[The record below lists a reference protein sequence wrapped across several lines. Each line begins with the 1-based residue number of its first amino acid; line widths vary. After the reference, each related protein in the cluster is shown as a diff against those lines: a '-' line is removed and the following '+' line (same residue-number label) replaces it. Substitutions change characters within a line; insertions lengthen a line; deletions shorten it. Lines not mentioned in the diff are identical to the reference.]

1 MPENPDL
8 DKTLHINAN
17 DIDDLVDLIDK
28 TKMTDSANPL
38 DSMPTATNDPTPTE
52 RLHVDIRDAASP
64 VPGTEETSAP
74 GLIQEVIGNIPGTPV
89 PSATDYGNDL
99 YPPEGYD
106 PHREMV
112 DVLHNI
118 ENKLDHVLEHMHRA
132 EEHHAEVHC
141 CQDTAS
147 AGSINLDEGY
157 TNPNITATDGTT
169 V

>member
-1 MPENPDL
+1 MLENPDL

-17 DIDDLVDLIDK
+17 DLDDLVDLIDK

-38 DSMPTATNDPTPTE
+38 DSMPTATNAPTPTE
-52 RLHVDIRDAASP
+52 QLHVDIRDAASP
-64 VPGTEETSAP
+64 VPGVEETSSP

-89 PSATDYGNDL
+89 PPATGYGDGL
-99 YPPEGYD
+99 HPPVEND

-112 DVLHNI
+112 DALWQINS
-118 ENKLDHVLEHMHRA
+118 KLDHVLEHMHRA

-147 AGSINLDEGY
+147 AGSINLDVPDY
-157 TNPNITATDGTT
+157 NNGTT